1 MLCFLLL
8 RPTIQLL
15 CGLLDV
21 LNVDNVVPPLH
32 AVGLMAAD
40 LHPNRSVDSGL
51 SHIPSG
57 RPAKIV
63 KKKTGVPRPL
73 GSGIPSPSASQRAEL
88 KFVGVP
94 TFLPEFA
101 DSGSVRSR
109 SRQFD
114 GVALPANRRDLLRP
128 SKDSRTTPL
137 KRSEEHTSELQSL
150 RHLVCRLLL
159 EKK

>member
-1 MLCFLLL
+1 MLCLLLL
-8 RPTIQLL
+8 RPSITMIW
-15 CGLLDV
+15 GLLAV
-21 LNVDNVVPPLH
+21 LHVDLVVSPFH

-73 GSGIPSPSASQRAEL
+73 DSGIPSPSASQRAEL

-94 TFLPEFA
+94 TFLPESA

-109 SRQFD
+109 YRQFD

-128 SKDSRTTPL
+128 
-137 KRSEEHTSELQSL
+137 
-150 RHLVCRLLL
+150 
-159 EKK
+159 